1 MIKLYPA
8 TVFFD
13 MKSNQLEKLT
23 NFIEKY
29 PKISRFEINND
40 KTVRAFLSEKLESED
55 FMKSL
60 VKENIILTQFIKRKK
75 SLEEQFLQL
84 TEKK

>member
-1 MIKLYPA
+1 
-8 TVFFD
+8 

-75 SLEEQFLQL
+75 SLEEQFLQI

>member
-1 MIKLYPA
+1 MCR
-8 TVFFD
+8 D
-13 MKSNQLEKLT
+13 
-23 NFIEKY
+23 
-29 PKISRFEINND
+29 
-40 KTVRAFLSEKLESED
+40 RASSKNGLED

-75 SLEEQFLQL
+75 SLEEQFLQI